1 MSEDNYPPRAMPPMG
16 GKRPMPPGGKRP
28 PMPPGAKRPMPPGA
42 KRPMPPGAK
51 RPMPPKRPAPP
62 APTHGRPVPPP
73 MYNAP
78 AEDEYGYEEIDVDDL
93 EEEDNFEIDEDND
106 DASHIS
112 PPTPSFETAPAPVA
126 PEPVVPRVSV
136 QPDYQ
141 NNIAKDLNLPPSFLS
156 TKVIVL
162 LMIVVFAVG
171 FATAKITTPAVKNV
185 DAGLQGVVANPDVPR
200 GRPRC
205 GLTEKSQGCVLYMVN
220 PFREE
225 RPAKSF
231 YDYVSSLT
239 DRERYIIETNNMRYG
254 NVKIKPG
261 MIGQFNV
268 PAIQ

>member
-1 MSEDNYPPRAMPPMG
+1 MSEDNYPPRPMPPMG

-42 KRPMPPGAK
+42 KRPMHPGAKRPVPPGAK
-51 RPMPPKRPAPP
+51 RPMPPIPA
-62 APTHGRPVPPP
+62 HGRPVPPP
-73 MYNAP
+73 MHNTPVEEYEYEEVL
-78 AEDEYGYEEIDVDDL
+78 EDEFEEV
-93 EEEDNFEIDEDND
+93 EEFEVEDEPSL
-106 DASHIS
+106 AP
-112 PPTPSFETAPAPVA
+112 PPTPSFESAPKLPVA
-126 PEPVVPRVSV
+126 EPVLPKVVDSPN
-136 QPDYQ
+136 YQ

-162 LMIVVFAVG
+162 LLLVFFGLG
-171 FATAKITTPAVKNV
+171 FVSAKLTSSGVQNV
-185 DAGLQGVVANPDVPR
+185 DTGLQGVVANPNVPK

-205 GLTEKSQGCVLYMVN
+205 GLAEKSQGCVLYMVN

-231 YDYVSSLT
+231 YDYVSGLT
-239 DRERYIIETNNMRYG
+239 DRERFVIETYNMSYG

-268 PAIQ
+268 PPIQ